1 MGTTSK
7 LVALYDPVPVLSAVA
22 MILLASA
29 GCGSNGARSTA
40 TTASVRF
47 GCEVP

>member
-7 LVALYDPVPVLSAVA
+7 LVALYDPVPILSAVA
-22 MILLASA
+22 VILLASA

-40 TTASVRF
+40 MTASVRF